1 MAWPR
6 CGVRWACLCWV
17 TVVGALDAHESFVP
31 GTLCVRSMW
40 GRTCCALLGFGRGA
54 CPLLLSSGG
63 GLCTLALVGGWLVC
77 MISFGSA
84 CCLLLGCAP
93 LDL

>member
-1 MAWPR
+1 M
-6 CGVRWACLCWV
+6 
-17 TVVGALDAHESFVP
+17 SSVP
-31 GTLCVRSMW
+31 GTLGVHSVW
-40 GRTCCALLGFGRGA
+40 GQACRALLGLGLGA

-77 MISFGSA
+77 ISFGSA

>member
-17 TVVGALDAHESFVP
+17 TVVGALDAHVSFVP
-31 GTLCVRSMW
+31 GTLCVHS
-40 GRTCCALLGFGRGA
+40 LLGFGLGA